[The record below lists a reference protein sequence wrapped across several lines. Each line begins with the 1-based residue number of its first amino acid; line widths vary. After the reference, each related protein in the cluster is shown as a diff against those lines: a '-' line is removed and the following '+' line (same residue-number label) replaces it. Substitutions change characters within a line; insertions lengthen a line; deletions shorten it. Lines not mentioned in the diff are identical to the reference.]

1 MPIVIMRWKAKLRP
15 ASVPHSLIELLRN
28 EAGMDATEIVSA
40 SNDLLN
46 GKDVEAYFDYGEN
59 AATKAL
65 SEKLKASGLET
76 TIRSD
81 AEIDRSVRLDRIRS
95 WLVPGIFAAIVLVG
109 AIVEE
114 PWYGIIAL
122 VFVGR
127 RYNRI
132 PGYSDVESKDMRAFS
147 AWLPI
152 LLIKDL
158 KHALHPQCQ

>member
-1 MPIVIMRWKAKLRP
+1 MFLKPRGDFMPIVTMRWKDKRRP
-15 ASVPHSLIELLRN
+15 AAVPHSLIELLRS

-46 GKDVEAYFDYGEN
+46 GKGVEAYFDYGEN
-59 AATKAL
+59 AAARAL
-65 SEKLKASGLET
+65 AGNLKAFGMET

-95 WLVPGIFAAIVLVG
+95 WLVPGILAAIVLVG

-122 VFVGR
+122 VLLGGGITVFLVIR
-127 RYNRI
+127 TLNR
-132 PGYSDVESKDMRAFS
+132 KT
-147 AWLPI
+147 
-152 LLIKDL
+152 
-158 KHALHPQCQ
+158 